1 MAGVLSRAPQRPA
14 APAGGGRDAVPV
26 LRLIGYDSFLGKQLE
41 LDSWRAPM
49 SVVINVHD
57 DARAGLGAPFSQL
70 VSRLY

>member
-1 MAGVLSRAPQRPA
+1 
-14 APAGGGRDAVPV
+14 V